1 MGAKLS
7 TSVFDSSR
15 FRLIQN
21 YQSQETSCAIQD
33 NSEASERNK
42 KIVQGLISKV
52 LEETSGGISEEH
64 VEAYESFLGNVE
76 AIDGEYSSLNYGN
89 PFSDSISQMQERLST
104 YKQEKKDA
112 SFKRMV
118 ESIEGFDFEKIYAS
132 KTVEKT
138 IPKLEGFVNELI
150 DDRLPSLSGSGQR
163 KAYEIAN
170 QIKKIGVHVESDAIE
185 EIAERLEL
193 SVLQASTVY
202 RGLVSDQPISF
213 DTVEAA
219 QSAASKLNHLIS
231 NLSPFFPKIR
241 RSTGQKLLERLYAA
255 DDAMIKVGILT
266 EESPIATAIGHLET
280 ALKVPS
286 RERPLPKKEAVVMD
300 APEPKSSKV
309 ASLIS
314 RFQVASEST
323 PSPIGRKSTPAKI
336 LSPEKKRERFLSKV
350 QTQLEGL
357 HLMSGSEIYQLMIS
371 LQENKTLFSISDQEG
386 IDRLIG
392 ALTKL
397 RDATSFRPSAEENM
411 LRKHWVK
418 LLSTYGITEDSYART
433 IGPVQRETKGALIRL
448 IQENRG
454 SFSELNRVLEK
465 GLPHLETQAI
475 SQRFIG
481 AEVRERQSKSF
492 SPDIALNLA
501 NTVRHFEA
509 FRHEAEDYLDKQWGR
524 VVERSNKETNGKFSE
539 VIDHLGYCNLAKQR
553 ESICLRVTD
562 RGMKQFM
569 TSDLFEMAGAQSPE
583 LYGIG
588 LEKLRAAEESFYRGE
603 VTAKYK
609 AIQPDLKWIKEHIDY
624 IKVVYDQGSDLNRNM
639 GTGTCERNSEDRV
652 KLLLKS
658 PYTPSEKISLGSTQ
672 VGRFNQA
679 VRDQIFA
686 IKDSHPEEALR
697 QLQASYERVG
707 LKLHQIYPV
716 PVADK
721 QNPQEAL
728 CKELG
733 RIVMD
738 ENETLFI
745 LGLSGKSSVGH
756 AINIQI
762 DLSKPIYR
770 FMDDNIGTIECPD
783 AEKFTETLSSWL
795 RTAYPDLPKY
805 DLSVFRPASI

>member
-1 MGAKLS
+1 LGAKLS

-89 PFSDSISQMQERLST
+89 PFSDSITQMQERLST

-112 SFKRMV
+112 SFKRMF
-118 ESIEGFDFEKIYAS
+118 EAIQEFDFEKVYTS
-132 KTVEKT
+132 KSVEKMVT
-138 IPKLEGFVNELI
+138 KLEGFVNELI
-150 DDRLPSLSGSGQR
+150 DDRLPSFSGSGQR

-170 QIKKIGVHVESDAIE
+170 QIKKIGAHVESDAIGE
-185 EIAERLEL
+185 LAERLEL
-193 SVLQASTVY
+193 AVLQVNTVY

-219 QSAASKLNHLIS
+219 QSAALKLNTLIS

-280 ALKVPS
+280 ALKAPS
-286 RERPLPKKEAVVMD
+286 RERPLPKKEAVIDMT
-300 APEPKSSKV
+300 EPKSSNV

-323 PSPIGRKSTPAKI
+323 PSLKIRKSTPAKI
-336 LSPEKKRERFLSKV
+336 LSTEEKRDRFLLKV
-350 QTQLEGL
+350 QTQLESL
-357 HLMSGSEIYQLMIS
+357 HRMNGSEIYQLMTS
-371 LQENKTLFSISDQEG
+371 LQENKALFSSSDQEG
-386 IDRLIG
+386 IDRLIS

-411 LRKHWVK
+411 LRKHWAK
-418 LLSTYGITEDSYART
+418 ILSAYGITENSYART
-433 IGPVQRETKGALIRL
+433 IEPVQREIKGALIRL

-454 SFSELNRVLEK
+454 SFSELNRALEK

-481 AEVRERQSKSF
+481 AEVREKQSKSF

-697 QLQASYERVG
+697 KLQASYERIG
-707 LKLHQIYPV
+707 LKLHQIYPI

-721 QNPQEAL
+721 QDPQDAL

-756 AINIQI
+756 AINIQV

-795 RTAYPDLPKY
+795 RTAYPDLPSY
-805 DLSVFRPASI
+805 DLSVFRPASV

>member
-1 MGAKLS
+1 MS

-21 YQSQETSCAIQD
+21 YQSQESSCAIQD
-33 NSEASERNK
+33 DSEASERNK
-42 KIVQGLISKV
+42 KIVQGLIGKV
-52 LEETSGGISEEH
+52 LEETSSGINEEH
-64 VEAYESFLGNVE
+64 VEAYESFLSNIE
-76 AIDGEYSSLNYGN
+76 AIDGGYSSLNYGN

-104 YKQEKKDA
+104 YKQEKKAA

-118 ESIEGFDFEKIYAS
+118 EAIEEFDFEKVYTS
-132 KTVEKT
+132 KSVEKMVT
-138 IPKLEGFVNELI
+138 KLEAFVNELI
-150 DDRLPSLSGSGQR
+150 DDRLPSLSESGQR

-170 QIKKIGVHVESDAIE
+170 QIKKIGVHVESDAIG

-241 RSTGQKLLERLYAA
+241 GSTGQKLLERLYAA

-280 ALKVPS
+280 ALKAPS
-286 RERPLPKKEAVVMD
+286 RERLLPKKEAIID
-300 APEPKSSKV
+300 TTEPKSSNV

-323 PSPIGRKSTPAKI
+323 PSPIIRKSTPAKI
-336 LSPEKKRERFLSKV
+336 LSPEEKRNKFLSKV

-357 HLMSGSEIYQLMIS
+357 HRMSGSEIYQLMTS
-371 LQENKTLFSISDQEG
+371 LQENKALFSSSDQEG

-397 RDATSFRPSAEENM
+397 RDTTAFRPSAEENM
-411 LRKHWVK
+411 LKKHWAK
-418 LLSTYGITEDSYART
+418 LLSTYGITENSYART
-433 IGPVQRETKGALIRL
+433 IEPVQRETKDALIRL

-454 SFSELNRVLEK
+454 SFSELNKALEK

-475 SQRFIG
+475 SQRFID

-509 FRHEAEDYLDKQWGR
+509 FRHEAEDYLDKQWRR

-583 LYGIG
+583 LYGIC
-588 LEKLRAAEESFYRGE
+588 LEKLRAAEESFYKGE

-697 QLQASYERVG
+697 KLQASYERVG

-716 PVADK
+716 PVVDK
-721 QNPQEAL
+721 QDPQEAL
-728 CKELG
+728 CNELE
-733 RIVMD
+733 RIVMN
-738 ENETLFI
+738 EHETLFI

-756 AINIQI
+756 AINIQV

-805 DLSVFRPASI
+805 DLSVFRPASV